1 MHRGLSSSDKQSSM
15 QAGLD
20 AGSLEARRFEHMI
33 TRAGKPMDGYGLDR
47 GGRKA
52 EPSAQNVVR

>member
-1 MHRGLSSSDKQSSM
+1 ME
-15 QAGLD
+15 AGLD
-20 AGSLEARRFEHMI
+20 AGSLVVRGFEHRI
-33 TRAGKPMDGYGLDR
+33 PRAGKPTDGYGLDR